1 MLAQVLGLP
10 SLALGGALSTLLA
23 PESCRSEPR
32 ASCTLESLSRLAPTT
47 PEALSAVAAL
57 EASCRRS
64 DLLRRLDQAEVV
76 VRGRLHRAQ
85 LHMAAH
91 HWLHEEVLPHPG
103 GQSLPARANLLA
115 EMRKAVQAVGAL
127 DSSLAE
133 ARESHLSLVGA
144 VEQRLKWAGGANP
157 ALAQTRDQFGE
168 LVAHWTDA
176 LQSVEH
182 LSAEMCS
189 VSESLLLRE
198 ALRTQTSE
206 AHAWDAGFLALLNR
220 CQESCMLAEQA
231 GPLSPVEE
239 QLLALQP
246 PPLHKDAGTDWLR
259 SLLDKVPVNMLVRF
273 TTDSS

>member
-1 MLAQVLGLP
+1 M
-10 SLALGGALSTLLA
+10 
-23 PESCRSEPR
+23 
-32 ASCTLESLSRLAPTT
+32 
-47 PEALSAVAAL
+47 
-57 EASCRRS
+57 
-64 DLLRRLDQAEVV
+64 V

-259 SLLDKVPVNMLVRF
+259 SLLDKVALGACREELEQSKADRETCREALQKQVIHCLTLTHLLLLTSL
-273 TTDSS
+273 TTYFSWFSFAGILSALEILQ